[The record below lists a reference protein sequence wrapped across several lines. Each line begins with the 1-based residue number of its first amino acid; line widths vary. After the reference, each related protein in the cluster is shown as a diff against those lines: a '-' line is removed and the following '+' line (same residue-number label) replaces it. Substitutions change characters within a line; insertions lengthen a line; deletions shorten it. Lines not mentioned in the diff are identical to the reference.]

1 MGSPACPSCPQTPN
15 PCSVHPL
22 AASQEHFGVLS
33 IPAGCWL
40 IFAREVAGPS
50 LTLFILL
57 FFFFSHSAHAT
68 NPTGGKGEKE
78 EGFHGHQ
85 AKIPRCRS
93 RAPPAACLL
102 LKPLQQ
108 ACSPSASGKDG
119 LGGEK
124 NLPTP
129 SLCCHGE
136 PWQPPACLPTPSR
149 GCPWI
154 WGTPSVLAGLRA
166 PRLAIPSI
174 PAPLSGRKTWSNHG
188 SVLQILIIR

>member
-1 MGSPACPSCPQTPN
+1 MGSPACPSYPQTPN

-57 FFFFSHSAHAT
+57 LFFFSHSAHAT

-78 EGFHGHQ
+78 EGSHGHQ
-85 AKIPRCRS
+85 AKIPWCRS

-124 NLPTP
+124 IFLLHPCAAMESRGSPLPAFPRPAEDAHGFGAPPPCWLGSEPPASP
-129 SLCCHGE
+129 SPASPRRCRGGRRGAITALCC
-136 PWQPPACLPTPSR
+136 
-149 GCPWI
+149 
-154 WGTPSVLAGLRA
+154 
-166 PRLAIPSI
+166 
-174 PAPLSGRKTWSNHG
+174 KY
-188 SVLQILIIR
+188 

>member
-1 MGSPACPSCPQTPN
+1 MGAQPVPAAPKPQTPAL
-15 PCSVHPL
+15 CT
-22 AASQEHFGVLS
+22 
-33 IPAGCWL
+33 
-40 IFAREVAGPS
+40 PS
-50 LTLFILL
+50 LLPRNILVCRVSLQDAGLFLPGKLL
-57 FFFFSHSAHAT
+57 ALHLHSLFYYYFFSHSAHAT
-68 NPTGGKGEKE
+68 NPTGGKAEKE
-78 EGFHGHQ
+78 EGFHRHQ
-85 AKIPRCRS
+85 AKIPRCQS
-93 RAPPAACLL
+93 RAAPAACLL

-119 LGGEK
+119 LGGGGK

-129 SLCCHGE
+129 SPCCHGE

-166 PRLAIPSI
+166 PRLAVPSI